1 MSYRCVRRFAAVV
14 VFAALGLALLPAPAD
29 ADSPAQPRLVSAITA
44 QQSSATGDL
53 AWSFSR
59 RYIFADERVATA
71 FAILIDEPQ
80 VIEAAGLEG
89 QGLVYSDD
97 EIRAAAE
104 GQPVES
110 AEVLLAA
117 GGVAAPRGTSQFE
130 QARRCRIW
138 TPPAAASA
146 ETEAIADALGAALVT
161 AFARIGIAIDPCE
174 ASLSAVEADL
184 FVAPAGLEVDDPSL
198 NTNADGFLGFRDTRP
213 AASGGSSSAPA
224 QGGNAGT
231 ATTEGGSIAVVLL
244 MISLASFTLF
254 GGRRSTGARRR

>member
-1 MSYRCVRRFAAVV
+1 MSYRCVRRFAVVV

-117 GGVAAPRGTSQFE
+117 GGVAAPRSSS
-130 QARRCRIW
+130 RR
-138 TPPAAASA
+138 AAAGSGRRPPPRPRRLRRSPTRS
-146 ETEAIADALGAALVT
+146 EPPWSPRSRGSGSRSIH
-161 AFARIGIAIDPCE
+161 AR
-174 ASLSAVEADL
+174 L
-184 FVAPAGLEVDDPSL
+184 
-198 NTNADGFLGFRDTRP
+198 R
-213 AASGGSSSAPA
+213 SAPLRPTCSWRLRA
-224 QGGNAGT
+224 WRL
-231 ATTEGGSIAVVLL
+231 TTH
-244 MISLASFTLF
+244 
-254 GGRRSTGARRR
+254 R